1 MPSGK
6 FLIGGSAAL
15 AALFARL
22 RRRAEPDPAPG
33 LEQEPQDEAGEE
45 VAAEEVHELRE
56 KLRRELERLAEG
68 DIKASRIRRESTSPP
83 G

>member
-15 AALFARL
+15 AALFARF
-22 RRRAEPDPAPG
+22 RRRPEPDPEPEPE
-33 LEQEPQDEAGEE
+33 LEDEPWDD
-45 VAAEEVHELRE
+45 VAAEEVLELRE
-56 KLRRELERLAEG
+56 ELRRELERLAG
-68 DIKASRIRRESTSPP
+68 ADIKASRTPREPTSPP